1 MPVYQEKDKSK
12 LPKNGYSWYFRTY
25 YNDIYGNRKQKQSK
39 MYHSKTLAKEAERK
53 FLEKTA
59 THDET
64 DYNIKFEVVY
74 NEWLEFKKTQVK
86 ITTHYSIKK
95 KTDKHIL
102 KFFKTFKLHSI
113 KVNALQTWR
122 EEFLAKKYSPDY
134 QNIIIGYLQE
144 ILEYAINNYDFDRK
158 VASKLQKQRVDNVK
172 DKTNDAEI
180 NFWTYEEFKNF
191 IKNVSNDLDKLM
203 YNFLYFTGLRL
214 GEMIAL
220 TWKDI
225 DLEKKKLKVY
235 KTFTNKIEG
244 QIFAIL
250 DPKTSNSVRTIDLDD
265 ELIEMLKEHRL
276 KEEKILNFNEDMFI
290 FGNVKYIAPTTFAK
304 HLNKNIDTA
313 IFRGNLIKRITPH
326 GFRHSHASLLIF
338 LGRDSRDVADRLG
351 DTVQTIEKTYAH
363 LFPEKRKE
371 TIDILNNFKKGALAI
386 S

>member
-1 MPVYQEKDKSK
+1 MPVYQEKNKSK
-12 LPKNGYSWYFRTY
+12 LPKNGYSWYFRVY
-25 YNDIYGNRKQKQSK
+25 YTDIYGNRKQKQSK
-39 MYHSKTLAKEAERK
+39 MFPSKTLAKDNERE
-53 FLEKTA
+53 FLNKINTCN
-59 THDET
+59 ET
-64 DYNIKFEVVY
+64 DNNINFEIIY
-74 NEWLEFKKTQVK
+74 NEWLEFKKTQIK

-95 KTDKHIL
+95 KSDKHIL
-102 KFFKTFKLHSI
+102 KWFKPFKLHSI
-113 KVNALQTWR
+113 KTDTLKKWR

-144 ILEYAINNYDFDRK
+144 ILEYAVNNYDFDKK
-158 VASKLQKQRVDNVK
+158 VATKLQKQRVDNVK
-172 DKTNDAEI
+172 DKTNDAET
-180 NFWTYEEFKNF
+180 NYWTYEEFKKF
-191 IKNVSNDLDKLM
+191 IRNVTNDLDKLM

-225 DLEKKKLKVY
+225 DLEKKKLKIY

-244 QIFAIL
+244 QTFAIL

-265 ELIEMLKEHRL
+265 ELIEMLKEHKL
-276 KEEKILNFNEDMFI
+276 NEEKIVNFDKDMFI
-290 FGNVKYIAPTTFAK
+290 FGNVKYIAPTTFAN
-304 HLNKNIDTA
+304 HLNKNITTA
-313 IFRGNLIKRITPH
+313 ILRGNLIKRITPH

-371 TIDILNNFKKGALAI
+371 TIDVLNNFKKGTLAL
-386 S
+386 